1 MDGVIFDMDGVLV
14 DTEFFYFERRMAF
27 CREQG
32 IEPATDDIMDFVGE
46 TNQGIWKKLIPDNE
60 ELREQMKILYD
71 DYRKKHPIDYRLF
84 LNSDVK
90 KVFETL
96 KQAGKKIAI
105 ASSSPRTEIDS
116 MVEVNQL
123 GAYLDYIISGEEL
136 CESKPHP
143 EIYLKAKKALGDG
156 DYLAVEDS
164 EIGIRSATSAGLYTI
179 ALKHPLAT
187 NQDLAKHS
195 INYLKEVLD
204 YL

>member
-46 TNQGIWKKLIPDNE
+46 TNQGIWKKLIPDNKK
-60 ELREQMKILYD
+60 LREKMQILYD
-71 DYRKKHPIDYRLF
+71 DYRKKHPTDYRLF

-136 CESKPHP
+136 RESKPHP
-143 EIYLKAKKALGDG
+143 EIYLKAKEALGGG
-156 DYLAVEDS
+156 DYLVVEDS
-164 EIGIRSATSAGLYTI
+164 EIGIQSAINAGLCTI

-187 NQDLAKHS
+187 NQELAEYH
-195 INYLKEVLD
+195 INNLVELLEYL
-204 YL
+204 